1 LVALVIIAVLG
12 LFSTQFNKWILYP
25 VLTVL
30 ILLTLYRMDRF
41 AKHYAKELFANAA
54 KLTKPKQENL

>member
-1 LVALVIIAVLG
+1 MAALIIIAIVG
-12 LFSTQFNKWILYP
+12 VFSSQINKWILYP

-54 KLTKPKQENL
+54 ELAKPSQEKV